1 MYPYNFTYLKKSE
14 PGVVHDN
21 EEFISTYFPRIHEH
35 GKLEAH
41 PTHTIDI
48 NNPINKEIT
57 RFVVD
62 LVPGDEEKSLTYNE
76 DQLPPMLDDLF
87 GSNFCVCLNCPHF
100 EFDPLIVLKLM

>member
-21 EEFISTYFPRIHEH
+21 EEFISTYFPRIHEN
-35 GKLEAH
+35 GELKAH
-41 PTHTIDI
+41 PTHAIDI
-48 NNPINKEIT
+48 NNPVNNEIT

-62 LVPGDEEKSLTYNE
+62 LIPGDEEKSLTYNE

-87 GSNFCVCLNCPHF
+87 GSCFCVCLDYLHF
-100 EFDPLIVLKLM
+100 AFD